1 MLEAWKRDLAHAAR
15 SLLRAP
21 TFTAIAALTLALA
34 IGANTAIFSV
44 VDAVLLDPLSF
55 PEPDELVVIR
65 GTAPGSDLEEEFGL
79 GPEFYLT
86 YKENARGLEDL
97 AFAGN
102 AQTTVRSGEHV
113 ERLFIAPGPPSL
125 FSTLGVSPVIG
136 RLPTMADEEGQVV
149 VISHWLWNDWFGRD
163 PAVVGQTIEVS
174 GEFRTILGVLPPEF
188 EFPVEETSL
197 WVHDLIT
204 LPVRPGNFNLN
215 LVGRLAP
222 GATYES
228 LATELAALTPRV
240 LEQAGGPPPFARI
253 LEQYRPIV
261 RSLEVEL
268 VGDFATPL
276 WILLGTMGI
285 VLLIAC
291 ANVANLFIARAEAR
305 EHDLAV
311 RKALGAGRGRLIRS
325 LMSEALILAA
335 LGGAAGLAIAWAGV
349 PLVVRA
355 APDSIPRIGE
365 VAIDL
370 GALLFT
376 ALLVTVAALAAGILP
391 AVKFSNPDPATALRI
406 SQRTGSAGS
415 PLPSWLEL
423 DRLRFLTRNGLVV
436 VQTAA
441 ALVLLVGSGLL
452 LQSFRALRSVDPG
465 YDTENILTFQMAP
478 DAEEHGLDDA
488 PAFARFHYM
497 FMDRVRAL
505 PGVQSVGLVNTL
517 PLDEGA
523 GDARVATSGYSGPP
537 ENAPRVRITFADGD
551 YFRTMG
557 ISLLAGTLFER
568 RAEPTTDVNAIVSR
582 SAAERLWPGEDP
594 LGQVIRPAG
603 APDTFPWITVGGV
616 VEDVI
621 LADFREQ
628 TPEPLIYLP
637 LVGPTAR
644 AWGVGT
650 PAYVVR
656 SPQAER
662 LAPEIRALIQEVAP
676 GAPMYRV
683 FTMEALANRSM
694 ARLRFTMLNLFI
706 AAALALILGAV
717 GIYGTIS
724 YVVARRTR
732 EIGIRMAL
740 GAKAADVRRM
750 VVMQGGRVA
759 LVGVVIGLAAAVFSA
774 RWLESLLFEV
784 EARDPLVFAA
794 VAVVMIG
801 VALLASYLPA
811 RRASAV
817 NPVEAIRVE

>member
-1 MLEAWKRDLAHAAR
+1 MLEAWKHDLTHAAR

-21 TFTAIAALTLALA
+21 AFTLIAALTLALA

-44 VDAVLLDPLSF
+44 VNAVLLDPLSF
-55 PEPDELVVIR
+55 PDPDELVVVR
-65 GTAPGSDLEEEFGL
+65 GTAPGTDLEEEFGL

-86 YKENARGLEDL
+86 YKENARALENL
-97 AFAGN
+97 AFAGYS
-102 AQTTVRSGEHV
+102 QTTVRSGEHV
-113 ERLFIAPGPPSL
+113 ERLFVAPGSPSL
-125 FSTLGVSPVIG
+125 FSTLGVTPVIG
-136 RLPTMADEEGQVV
+136 RLPTDTDEEGQVV

-174 GEFRTILGVLPPEF
+174 GEFRTILGVLPPSF
-188 EFPVEETSL
+188 EFPDEEASL
-197 WVHDLIT
+197 WLHDLIT
-204 LPVRPGNFNLN
+204 PPVRPGNFNLN

-228 LATELAALTPRV
+228 LAIELAALTPRV
-240 LEQAGGPPPFARI
+240 LEQFGGPPAYARI

-261 RSLEVEL
+261 RSLEEEL

-285 VLLIAC
+285 VLLVAC
-291 ANVANLFIARAEAR
+291 ANVANLLIARAEGR
-305 EHDLAV
+305 EHDLSV
-311 RKALGAGRGRLIRS
+311 RKALGAGRGRLVRS
-325 LMSEALILAA
+325 LLTEALLLAV
-335 LGGAAGLAIAWAGV
+335 LGGVAGVAIAWAGV

-355 APDSIPRIGE
+355 APDSIPRIGD
-365 VAIDL
+365 VSIDG

-376 ALLVTVAALAAGILP
+376 ALAVTVAALAAGILP
-391 AVKFSNPDPATALRI
+391 ALRFSNPDAATALRS
-406 SQRTGSAGS
+406 SQRTGVVGN
-415 PLPSWLEL
+415 
-423 DRLRFLTRNGLVV
+423 RLTRNTLVV

-441 ALVLLVGSGLL
+441 ALVLLIGSGLL

-465 YDTENILTFQMAP
+465 YDTENILSFQMAP
-478 DAEEHGLDDA
+478 DAEEHRLTDA
-488 PAFARFHYM
+488 PSFARFHYA
-497 FMDRVRAL
+497 FMDRLAAL

-537 ENAPRVRITFADGD
+537 ENAPRVRLTFADGD

-557 ISLLAGTLFER
+557 ISLLAGELFER
-568 RAEPTTDVNAIVSR
+568 RAEPTSDVTAIVSR
-582 SAAERLWPGEDP
+582 AAAELLWPNQNP

-603 APDTFPWITVGGV
+603 APDAFPWITVGGV
-616 VEDVI
+616 VENVI

-637 LVGPTAR
+637 MVGPTAR

-656 SPQAER
+656 SPRAEQ
-662 LAPEIRALIQEVAP
+662 LAPEVRALIQEVAP

-694 ARLRFTMLNLFI
+694 ARLTFTMLTLFI

-740 GAKAADVRRM
+740 GARAADVRRM
-750 VVMQGGRVA
+750 VVAQGGRVA
-759 LVGVVIGLAAAVFSA
+759 LIGVVIGLVAAVYAA

-784 EARDPLVFAA
+784 EARDPIVFAA
-794 VAVVMIG
+794 VSVVMIG

-817 NPVEAIRVE
+817 DPVEAIRVE

>member
-1 MLEAWKRDLAHAAR
+1 MLETWKRDLSQSAR

-21 TFTAIAALTLALA
+21 AFTIIAVLTLALA

-44 VDAVLLDPLSF
+44 VDTVLLDPLSF

-65 GTAPGSDLEEEFGL
+65 GTAPGTDLEEEFGL
-79 GPEFYLT
+79 GAEFYLT
-86 YKENARGLEDL
+86 YKENARALEDL
-97 AFAGN
+97 AFAGGG
-102 AQTTVRSGEHV
+102 QTTVRSGEHV
-113 ERLFIAPGPPSL
+113 ERLFIATGPPSL
-125 FSTLGVSPVIG
+125 FTTLGVSPVIG
-136 RLPTMADEEGQVV
+136 RLPTMADEEGTVA

-163 PAVVGQTIEVS
+163 PAAVGKSIEVS
-174 GEFRTILGVLPPEF
+174 GIFRTIIGVMPPEF
-188 EFPVEETSL
+188 EFPSEDISL
-197 WVHDLIT
+197 WSHDLIT
-204 LPVRPGNFNLN
+204 PPVNPGGFNLN

-222 GATYES
+222 GATRES
-228 LATELAALTPRV
+228 LAAELAGLTPRV
-240 LEQAGGPPPFARI
+240 LEQSGGPPPYARI

-261 RSLEVEL
+261 RSLEEQL

-291 ANVANLFIARAEAR
+291 ANVANLLIVRAEAR
-305 EHDLAV
+305 EQEFSV
-311 RKALGAGRGRLIRS
+311 RKALGAGRARLIRS
-325 LMSEALILAA
+325 VLSEALILAA
-335 LGGAAGLAIAWAGV
+335 LGGTVGVIIAWAGL
-349 PLVVRA
+349 PLVVKA
-355 APDSIPRIGE
+355 APESIPRIGD
-365 VAIDL
+365 VTIDG

-376 ALLVTVAALAAGILP
+376 ILLVTVAALAAGILP
-391 AVKFSNPDPATALRI
+391 ALRFSNPDVATALRS
-406 SQRTGSAGS
+406 SQRTGVGGS
-415 PLPSWLEL
+415 PV
-423 DRLRFLTRNGLVV
+423 TRNALVV
-436 VQTAA
+436 IQTAA

-478 DAEEHGLDDA
+478 DPQKHGLTNP
-488 PAFARFHYM
+488 PALARFHYM
-497 FMDRVRAL
+497 FMDRVAAL

-523 GDARVATSGYSGPP
+523 GNARVATAGYSGPP
-537 ENAPRVRITFADGD
+537 QNAPRIRLTFADGD

-557 ISLLAGTLFER
+557 ISLLAGEMFER
-568 RAEPTTDVNAIVSR
+568 RAEPTADVKAIVSR
-582 SAAERLWPGEDP
+582 AAAEHLWPGENP
-594 LGQVIRPAG
+594 IGQVLRPAG
-603 APDTFPWITVGGV
+603 AGDAFPWITVGGV

-628 TPEPLIYLP
+628 KPEPLVYLP
-637 LVGPTAR
+637 LVGPTAG

-656 SPQAER
+656 SPQAEQ
-662 LAPEIRALIQEVAP
+662 LAPQIRALIQEIAP

-683 FTMEALANRSM
+683 FTMEALADRSM
-694 ARLRFTMLNLFI
+694 ARLTFTMLTLFI
-706 AAALALILGAV
+706 AATLALVLGAV

-740 GAKAADVRRM
+740 GAQAADVRRM
-750 VVMQGGRVA
+750 VVAQGGRIA
-759 LVGVVIGLAAAVFSA
+759 LIGVGIGLVVAMLSA

-784 EARDPLVFAA
+784 QARDPLVFAA
-794 VAVVMIG
+794 VSVLMIG
-801 VALLASYLPA
+801 VALLATWVPA

-817 NPVEAIRVE
+817 DPVEAIRME

>member
-1 MLEAWKRDLAHAAR
+1 MLETWKRDLTHAAR
-15 SLLRAP
+15 SLFRTPA
-21 TFTAIAALTLALA
+21 FTIIAALTLALA

-44 VDAVLLDPLSF
+44 VDTVLLDPLSF

-79 GPEFYLT
+79 GAEFYLT
-86 YKENARGLEDL
+86 YKENARSLQDL
-97 AFAGN
+97 AFAGGG
-102 AQTTVRSGEHV
+102 QTTVRSGEHV
-113 ERLFIAPGPPSL
+113 ERLFFAPGPPSL
-125 FSTLGVSPVIG
+125 FSTLGVTAVLG
-136 RLPTMADEEGQVV
+136 RLPAMTDEEGQVV

-163 PAVVGQTIEVS
+163 PGVLGQSIEVA
-174 GEFRTILGVLPPEF
+174 GEFRTILGVLPPSF
-188 EFPVEETSL
+188 EFPSEETAV

-204 LPVRPGNFNLN
+204 PPVSPGNFNLN
-215 LVGRLAP
+215 LIGRLAP
-222 GATYES
+222 GATHGS
-228 LATELAALTPRV
+228 LATELAGLTPRV
-240 LEQAGGPPPFARI
+240 LERFGGPPPYARM

-261 RSLEVEL
+261 RSLEEQL

-291 ANVANLFIARAEAR
+291 ANVANLLIARAEAR
-305 EHDLAV
+305 EHDLSV

-335 LGGAAGLAIAWAGV
+335 LGGVAGVAIAWAGV

-355 APDSIPRIGE
+355 APETIPRIGD
-365 VAIDL
+365 VTIDG

-376 ALLVTVAALAAGILP
+376 ALIVTVAALAAGLLP
-391 AVKFSNPDPATALRI
+391 AIKFSKPDAATALRS

-415 PLPSWLEL
+415 PL
-423 DRLRFLTRNGLVV
+423 TRNTLVV

-452 LQSFRALRSVDPG
+452 LQSFRALRNVDAG
-465 YDTENILTFQMAP
+465 YETQNILTFQMAP
-478 DAEEHGLDDA
+478 DAEEHGLNDA
-488 PAFARFHYM
+488 PSFARFHYS
-497 FMDRVRAL
+497 FMDRLATL

-523 GDARVATSGYSGPP
+523 GDARVATAGYDGPP
-537 ENAPRVRITFADGD
+537 ENAPRVRLTFADGD

-557 ISLLAGTLFER
+557 IGLLAGELFER
-568 RAEPTTDVNAIVSR
+568 RAEPTSDVTAIVSR
-582 SAAERLWPGEDP
+582 AAADLLWPDQNP

-603 APDTFPWITVGGV
+603 APDAFPWITVAGV

-637 LVGPTAR
+637 MVGPTAR

-656 SPQAER
+656 APQPER
-662 LAPEIRALIQEVAP
+662 LTPEIRALIQEIAP

-683 FTMEALANRSM
+683 FTMEALADRSM
-694 ARLRFTMLNLFI
+694 ARLTFTMLTLFI

-740 GAKAADVRRM
+740 GARAADVRRM
-750 VVMQGGRVA
+750 VVTQGGKVA
-759 LVGVVIGLAAAVFSA
+759 LIGVVIGLVAAVYAA

-784 EARDPLVFAA
+784 EARDPIVFAA
-794 VAVVMIG
+794 VAVVMIS
-801 VALLASYLPA
+801 VALFASYLPA

-817 NPVEAIRVE
+817 DPVEAIRTE

>member
-1 MLEAWKRDLAHAAR
+1 MLETWKRDLTHAAR
-15 SLLRAP
+15 SLFRTPA
-21 TFTAIAALTLALA
+21 FTIIAALTLALA

-44 VDAVLLDPLSF
+44 VDTVLLDPLSF

-79 GPEFYLT
+79 GAEFYLT
-86 YKENARGLEDL
+86 YKENARSLQDL
-97 AFAGN
+97 AFAGGG
-102 AQTTVRSGEHV
+102 QTTVRSGEHV
-113 ERLFIAPGPPSL
+113 ERLFFAPGPPSL
-125 FSTLGVSPVIG
+125 FSTLGVTAVLG
-136 RLPTMADEEGQVV
+136 RLPAMTDEEGQVV

-163 PAVVGQTIEVS
+163 PGVLGQTIEVA
-174 GEFRTILGVLPPEF
+174 GEFRTILGVLPPSF
-188 EFPVEETSL
+188 EFPSEETAV
-197 WVHDLIT
+197 WIHDLIT
-204 LPVRPGNFNLN
+204 PPVSPGNFNLN
-215 LVGRLAP
+215 LIGRLAP
-222 GATYES
+222 GATHGS
-228 LATELAALTPRV
+228 LATELAGLTPRV
-240 LEQAGGPPPFARI
+240 LERFGGPPPYARI

-261 RSLEVEL
+261 RSLEEQL

-291 ANVANLFIARAEAR
+291 ANVANLLIARAEAR
-305 EHDLAV
+305 EHDLSV

-325 LMSEALILAA
+325 LMAEALILAA
-335 LGGAAGLAIAWAGV
+335 LGGVAGVAIAWAGV

-355 APDSIPRIGE
+355 APETIPRIGD
-365 VAIDL
+365 VTIDG

-376 ALLVTVAALAAGILP
+376 AVIVTVAALAAGLLP
-391 AVKFSNPDPATALRI
+391 AIKFSKPDAATALRS

-415 PLPSWLEL
+415 PL
-423 DRLRFLTRNGLVV
+423 TRNTLVV

-452 LQSFRALRSVDPG
+452 LQSFRALRNVDAG
-465 YDTENILTFQMAP
+465 YETENILTFQMAP
-478 DAEEHGLDDA
+478 DAEEHGLNDA
-488 PAFARFHYM
+488 PSFARFHYM
-497 FMDRVRAL
+497 FMDRLAAL

-523 GDARVATSGYSGPP
+523 GDARVATAGYDGPP
-537 ENAPRVRITFADGD
+537 ENAPRVRLTFADGD

-557 ISLLAGTLFER
+557 IGLLAGELFER
-568 RAEPTTDVNAIVSR
+568 RAEPTPDVTAIVSR
-582 SAAERLWPGEDP
+582 AAADLLWPNQNP

-603 APDTFPWITVGGV
+603 APDAFPWITVGGV

-637 LVGPTAR
+637 MVGPTAR

-656 SPQAER
+656 APQPER
-662 LAPEIRALIQEVAP
+662 LTPEIRALIQEIAP

-683 FTMEALANRSM
+683 FTMEALAERSM
-694 ARLRFTMLNLFI
+694 ARLTFTMLNLFI

-740 GAKAADVRRM
+740 GARAADVRRM
-750 VVMQGGRVA
+750 VVTQGGKVA
-759 LVGVVIGLAAAVFSA
+759 LVGVVIGLVAAVYAA

-784 EARDPLVFAA
+784 EARDPIVFAA
-794 VAVVMIG
+794 VAVVMIS
-801 VALLASYLPA
+801 VALFASYLPA

-817 NPVEAIRVE
+817 DPVEAIRTE

>member
-1 MLEAWKRDLAHAAR
+1 MFETWKRDLTHAAR
-15 SLLRAP
+15 SLFRTPA
-21 TFTAIAALTLALA
+21 FTLIAALTLALA

-44 VDAVLLDPLSF
+44 VDTVLLDPLSF
-55 PEPDELVVIR
+55 PEPDELVVVR

-86 YKENARGLEDL
+86 YKENARSLQDL
-97 AFAGN
+97 AFAGSG
-102 AQTTVRSGEHV
+102 QTTVRSGEHV
-113 ERLFIAPGPPSL
+113 ERLFVAPGPPSL
-125 FSTLGVSPVIG
+125 FSTLGVSPVLG
-136 RLPTMADEEGQVV
+136 RLPAMTDEEGQVV

-163 PAVVGQTIEVS
+163 PGVLGQTIEVS
-174 GEFRTILGVLPPEF
+174 GEFRTILGVLPPSF
-188 EFPVEETSL
+188 EFPSEETAV
-197 WVHDLIT
+197 WIHDLIT
-204 LPVRPGNFNLN
+204 LPVSPGNFNLN

-222 GATYES
+222 GATHES
-228 LATELAALTPRV
+228 LATELAGLTPRV
-240 LEQAGGPPPFARI
+240 LEQFGGPPPYARI

-261 RSLEVEL
+261 RSLEEQL

-291 ANVANLFIARAEAR
+291 ANVANLLIARAEAR

-335 LGGAAGLAIAWAGV
+335 LGGVAGIAIAWAGV

-355 APDSIPRIGE
+355 APETIPRIGD
-365 VAIDL
+365 VAIDG

-376 ALLVTVAALAAGILP
+376 ALVVTVAALAAGLLP
-391 AVKFSNPDPATALRI
+391 AIKFSKPDAATALRS

-415 PLPSWLEL
+415 PL
-423 DRLRFLTRNGLVV
+423 TRNTLVV

-452 LQSFRALRSVDPG
+452 LQSFRALRNVDAG
-465 YDTENILTFQMAP
+465 YETENILTFQMAP
-478 DAEEHGLDDA
+478 DAEEHGLNDA
-488 PAFARFHYM
+488 PSFARFHYM
-497 FMDRVRAL
+497 FMDRLAAL

-523 GDARVATSGYSGPP
+523 GDARVATAGYDGPP
-537 ENAPRVRITFADGD
+537 ESAPRVRLTFADGD

-557 ISLLAGTLFER
+557 IGLLAGELFER
-568 RAEPTTDVNAIVSR
+568 RAEPTTDVTAIVSR
-582 SAAERLWPGEDP
+582 AAADLLWPNQNP
-594 LGQVIRPAG
+594 IGQVIRPAG
-603 APDTFPWITVGGV
+603 APDAFPWITVAGV

-637 LVGPTAR
+637 MVGPTAR

-656 SPQAER
+656 APQPER
-662 LAPEIRALIQEVAP
+662 LTTEIRALIQEIAP

-683 FTMEALANRSM
+683 FTMEALADRSM
-694 ARLRFTMLNLFI
+694 ARLTFTMLNLFI

-740 GAKAADVRRM
+740 GARAADVRRM
-750 VVMQGGRVA
+750 VVTQGGKVA
-759 LVGVVIGLAAAVFSA
+759 LIGVVIGLVAAVYAA

-784 EARDPLVFAA
+784 EARDPIVFAA
-794 VAVVMIG
+794 VAVVMIS
-801 VALLASYLPA
+801 VAMFASYLPA

-817 NPVEAIRVE
+817 DPVEAIRTE